1 MKIPINRELKKIA
14 YNYLSV
20 IDCKDFMNL
29 YKNMY
34 FKIIFFFSY

>member
-29 YKNMY
+29 YKKMY
-34 FKIIFFFSY
+34 CKIIFFFSY